1 MSDYMMYKK
10 KEFKLQKDADAW
22 CKAEKKKYGG
32 SKPVRIETNYLP
44 GNPMPWQGV
53 VLLRDGSDV

>member
-1 MSDYMMYKK
+1 MADYVPYKK
-10 KEFKLQKDADAW
+10 KEFKLQKEAVAW
-22 CKAEKKKYGG
+22 TKEEKKRYGG

-53 VLLRDGSDV
+53 VMLKDDYV